1 MCSIDS
7 KHSPSIT
14 LTSYFCKVFHP
25 KLKSEYLFPHPLF
38 PFPYANS
45 YEVATSLKIINEKHA
60 CYDLKNR
67 LLSIFPFDFGWQILF
82 FHLDSHVFFK
92 YIPKTPSNITGI
104 FALHTPHFAKQQTCW
119 FACFYTKIFYA
130 TKVPKSFKIFG
141 TKPTFLLLNGTLSI
155 NFIRLSGRPSPLI
168 SSTTPLPLRDLFVY
182 WVFCFFLHLFM
193 NPVYN
198 FQNKLPSDGMFNF
211 HRIFQSR

>member
-14 LTSYFCKVFHP
+14 FDFLLLQSIP
-25 KLKSEYLFPHPLF
+25 PPPILKSEYLFPHPLF
-38 PFPYANS
+38 PFPYAIS

-60 CYDLKNR
+60 CYHFKK
-67 LLSIFPFDFGWQILF
+67 SVAFDFSHLILDGKSSF
-82 FHLDSHVFFK
+82 FTLTPMYFLNIYPKCLPILREYSHCTPLISQNNKLAGLRVFTQKF
-92 YIPKTPSNITGI
+92 
-104 FALHTPHFAKQQTCW
+104 
-119 FACFYTKIFYA
+119 FYA

-155 NFIRLSGRPSPLI
+155 NFIRFKRSSITFEFFQQLPSLS
-168 SSTTPLPLRDLFVY
+168 RDLFLY

-198 FQNKLPSDGMFNF
+198 FQNKLPSDG
-211 HRIFQSR
+211 IV